1 VTRKLEELL
10 EQGSPKVYAPRYRDI
25 ALRAAAGFQKHASL
39 LGELPDCGERHYQ
52 NVIENVDRLVSDDVK
67 EQMPPEEIFVLLC
80 AIQFHGIGLLAEKEE
95 DESIR
100 AILADYPERT
110 YDYIHQYYA
119 DWGLSAPQA
128 RFIKNICIG
137 LSNSRFAHL
146 PESEFLHRSRIR
158 VRFLAALLRL
168 GNALDVDYTR
178 VSSYL
183 LRLRKLSPES
193 RRQWLR
199 FGDVQGI
206 DIDSTRW
213 RIVLHVAPETVE
225 SRRLLEDFVRQN
237 LQPELDFVREVL
249 DANELYYRA
258 IEMVLVAEIVERD
271 ERIVQALEEFYGLR
285 TKEIAKPYKFLDY
298 FDPSDRAIFFGRD
311 ADIARFLGYI
321 GAQRLVVLY
330 GESGVGKTSLI
341 RAGLIPNLVQKG
353 LIPVYTR
360 CIEHPRYV
368 IQEGVR
374 EVVSLFDHAPAFT
387 ERGLRQFLE
396 DPGLMRYEFVIFVD
410 QFEEFFVRFPESAR
424 DEFINDL
431 IECISEDASVGATF
445 VLSLRR
451 EYFVELGKYK
461 QRLLELYNNAYE
473 LRKLTREEV
482 REAVIDPAHE
492 YGLVYEDALVDVLID
507 DIYHEG
513 DYNTPHI
520 QIVCDKLVDSLQPEA
535 REVTLDLYRQ
545 LGGASKILAG
555 YLDAAISRLPSE
567 DQPRAVAILKDMVTS
582 HRTKSLNTLDEIARR
597 TGYARE
603 MVGEIVHRLV
613 HEARLVREIARGG
626 SVLFELAHEF
636 LVERVGELLRE
647 EDIRVKA
654 IYEMLDRQM
663 IEWERDGFL
672 LDPDRLRTVDELRD
686 LLSLDEARKSLILES
701 YFKSAPTSTDKWFWI
716 RSLGPSA
723 SARVLIKVLDT
734 ADATAYGE
742 AITVLAQ
749 IGEDA
754 LEQLMAAL
762 RSANWKVRRGAIEAL
777 TRIGS
782 SAMTALVESLGQ
794 GDRRVRRGAVDVLS
808 KLGAEALPV
817 LCSAWSS
824 GDEIV
829 KSAVI
834 ECTSMMHVP
843 EAAGLLRQFTDQS
856 DSEVLR
862 QRLELLIGG
871 EVASA
876 R

>member
-1 VTRKLEELL
+1 MIRKLEELL
-10 EQGSPKVYAPRYRDI
+10 EQRSPEVYVRYRDI
-25 ALRAAAGFQKHASL
+25 TLRAAAGFQKYASL
-39 LGELPDCGERHYQ
+39 LGELPDCGEQHCQ

-67 EQMPPEEIFVLLC
+67 EQMPSGEIFVLLC
-80 AIQFHGIGLLAEKEE
+80 AIQFHGIGLLAEREE
-95 DESIR
+95 GESIG

-110 YDYIHQYYA
+110 YDYIHQYYT
-119 DWGLSAPQA
+119 DWGLSAPEA
-128 RFIKNICIG
+128 RLIRGVCIG
-137 LSNSRFAHL
+137 LSNSRFMCL

-225 SRRLLEDFVRQN
+225 SRRLLEDFIRQN
-237 LQPELDFVREVL
+237 LQPELDFLREVL
-249 DANELYYRA
+249 DANGLYYRA
-258 IEMVLVAEIVERD
+258 IEMALVAEIVERD

-285 TKEIAKPYKFLDY
+285 REAKALAKPYKFLDY

-482 REAVIDPAHE
+482 RDAVIRPAHE
-492 YGLVYEDALVDVLID
+492 HGLVYEDTLVDVLID

-535 REVTLDLYRQ
+535 REVTLDLYKQ
-545 LGGASKILAG
+545 LGGASKILAE
-555 YLDAAISRLPSE
+555 YLDTAISRLPSE
-567 DQPRAVAILKDMVTS
+567 DQPRAVEILKDMVTS

-603 MVGEIVHRLV
+603 VVDEIVHRLV
-613 HEARLVREIARGG
+613 HEARLVREMARGG

-636 LVERVGELLRE
+636 LVERVGELLQE

-663 IEWERDGFL
+663 IEWEREGFL
-672 LDPDRLRTVDELRD
+672 LDPDRLRTVNELRD

-701 YFKSAPTSTDKWFWI
+701 YLNSAPTSADKWFWI
-716 RSLGPSA
+716 RSLGPSG

-734 ADATAYGE
+734 AGATVYDE
-742 AITVLAQ
+742 AITALAQ
-749 IGEDA
+749 IGRDA
-754 LEQLMAAL
+754 LEQLMSAL
-762 RSANWKVRRGAIEAL
+762 GSANWKVRRGAIEAL

-794 GDRRVRRGAVDVLS
+794 GDRRVRRGVVDVLS

-856 DSEVLR
+856 DSEV
-862 QRLELLIGG
+862 RLSGSSQGIPHI
-871 EVASA
+871 
-876 R
+876 